1 MPKYYSIL
9 DNGVSPMASK
19 KSGYNKSGG
28 KKNDPN
34 RAKYVDKYVKQNTKS
49 ADRPATKKQARNA
62 YYLTSVDDKKGT
74 RGAKSTGAKAKTPAG
89 SMMRTRADGNKP
101 GSPAGRKSGMG
112 QAGPNVR
119 AGVGRKAT
127 YPGKSAGMAGASKE
141 SRVAGRSTRNPST
154 SKEQGDNFGF
164 KKGVKY
170 LVTGKVS
177 NYRPAGRGVSVKE
190 GMGTRGRL
198 KGEQSVYDAGGTLNK
213 YLGYKAG
220 RGRGGAAREG
230 LGSSRAK
237 TSSKAPRSA
246 PKATGRRDK
255 NRRTY

>member
-34 RAKYVDKYVKQNTKS
+34 RSKFVDKYVKQNTKS

-62 YYLTSVDDKKGT
+62 YYLTSADDKKGA
-74 RGAKSTGAKAKTPAG
+74 RGIRRTGGSTKTTSG
-89 SMMRTRADGNKP
+89 SSMRTRADGNKP

-119 AGVGRKAT
+119 AGVGQKAT

-154 SKEQGDNFGF
+154 SKDPKDKIFFAKDGIKSRN
-164 KKGVKY
+164 
-170 LVTGKVS
+170 T
-177 NYRPAGRGVSVKE
+177 RAKE
-190 GMGTRGRL
+190 GMGVRGRL
-198 KGEQSVYDAGGTLNK
+198 KGEQSVYDAGGMLNK
-213 YLGYKAG
+213 ALGYKAG